1 MENSNE
7 NTVKVDLQQLAD
19 QVNAEQAE
27 VHKVDLSAPQEEK
40 SVVDELIED
49 IQNED
54 INQEN
59 LEEDAKEEE
68 LRVQP
73 QEEAVEE
80 NSEEELNDSQEEEI
94 LEELTDEDENLESV
108 IDELVTES
116 KTESA
121 TPNLPESIKKL
132 MAFMEE
138 TGGDLEDYTKL
149 NVDVSKFTD
158 EELLKQY
165 HADQEPDLTPEEV
178 AFLVEDMYSTDEY
191 EEDDRELKKKTIAKK
206 RAVSKAKA
214 HFESRKEKYYSEIK
228 GGSKLLPEQQKA
240 VDFFNRYQKT
250 QEQESLVREK
260 QSKVFTQKTGEVFN
274 QNFKGFEFKVGDKRY
289 RYNVKDVDAVK
300 NAQANLENFTKKFL
314 GDDNTLSDAKGY
326 HKALFTAMN
335 ADAIADHFYKQGRAD
350 AIKNSDATK
359 KNISMGPRKTHDS
372 ANAPQSGFRAKV
384 VDSGTSIRPGK
395 LTIRK

>member
-7 NTVKVDLQQLAD
+7 NTVKVDLQQLAE
-19 QVNAEQAE
+19 QVNTEQAE

-73 QEEAVEE
+73 QEETVEE
-80 NSEEELNDSQEEEI
+80 NSEEELDDSQEEEI
-94 LEELTDEDENLESV
+94 LEEITDEDEDLESAV
-108 IDELVTES
+108 EELVIES
-116 KTESA
+116 ENESV
-121 TPNLPESIKKL
+121 TPDLPESIKKL

-149 NVDVSKFTD
+149 NVDISKFTD
-158 EELLKQY
+158 EELLRQY

-178 AFLVEDMYSTDEY
+178 DFLVEDMYSTDEY

-206 RAVSKAKA
+206 RAIAKAKA

-260 QSKVFTQKTGEVFN
+260 QSKVFTKKTEEVFS

-350 AIKNSDATK
+350 AIKNSDAKK
-359 KNISMGPRKTHDS
+359 KNINMGPRKTHDS
-372 ANAPQSGFRAKV
+372 SDAPQSGFRAKV
-384 VDSGTSIRPGK
+384 VDSGISSRPGK